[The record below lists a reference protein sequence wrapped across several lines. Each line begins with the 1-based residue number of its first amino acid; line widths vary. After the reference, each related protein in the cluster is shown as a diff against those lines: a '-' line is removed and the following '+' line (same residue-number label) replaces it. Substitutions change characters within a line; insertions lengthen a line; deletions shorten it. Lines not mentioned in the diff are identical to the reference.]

1 MSSGDIHMNMKLS
14 PRTAQ
19 INLRVSP
26 DLKAAAEDAATAE
39 HRSLTSLIEVLL
51 IKHIEEHVTKPAG
64 KKR

>member
-51 IKHIEEHVTKPAG
+51 IKHIEEHVAAAR